1 VHGTVL
7 VVNGAARAG
16 QEAAEVRAALSAHGV
31 RLDDVRVVSSADRL
45 LDELHAALATRP
57 ARLLVGGG
65 DGSISAAAN
74 LVAGTGV
81 ALGVLPLGTG
91 NDFARNLRL
100 PRDLA
105 AACAVIAAGET
116 RRVSVGVA
124 NGRVFLNALS
134 FGVSA
139 AIAKRLTP
147 ELKRRAGPAAYPIAA
162 AGEALA
168 PEPFRL
174 TIDAQGS
181 RRTLDAL
188 QVVVGNGRFHGGG
201 TLVAPRAT
209 IDDDRLDVYA
219 VEAAAESAVM
229 ADRLRNAW
237 TLARVGAMLRRGR
250 HLEHPGVVHLRCA
263 AVALD
268 AAPAQDVN
276 ADGEIL
282 GTTPVACRVA
292 PGLLTV
298 LAPRDAAAPADREQ
312 AAAAPAT
319 HGQDASP

>member
-1 VHGTVL
+1 VL
-7 VVNGAARAG
+7 VVNGAAREG
-16 QEAAEVRAALSAHGV
+16 EEAAEVRAALAAHGV
-31 RLDDVRVVSSADRL
+31 RLDEVRLVSGPERL
-45 LDELHAALATRP
+45 LDELRAALERRP

-65 DGSISAAAN
+65 DGTLSAAAN

-100 PRDLA
+100 PRVLD
-105 AACAVIAAGET
+105 AACAVIAAGAT
-116 RRVSVGVA
+116 RRVTVGVA

-174 TIDAQGS
+174 TLDAPEG

-201 TLVAPRAT
+201 TLVAPAAT
-209 IDDDRLDVYA
+209 IDDDRLDLYA
-219 VEAAAESAVM
+219 VEAAGAEGG
-229 ADRLRNAW
+229 ADRWRNAW
-237 TLARVGAMLRRGR
+237 TLARVGMLLRRGR
-250 HLEHPGVVHLRCA
+250 HLAHPGVVHLRCRE
-263 AVALD
+263 VVLD
-268 AAPAQDVN
+268 AAPAQEVN

-298 LAPRDAAAPADREQ
+298 IAPDERAREAHGSPAAAPAQ
-312 AAAAPAT
+312 
-319 HGQDASP
+319 